1 MGKENAAP
9 VKEFLPPI
17 AHSKC
22 FNESQI
28 VHIGPCL
35 LCAVCLSADGAGG
48 DCDIYDG
55 QNVNGELKAHIEAI
69 TGTTFG
75 LCLGR
80 PTDFDKGIYLVVN
93 VKTTFVTIQW
103 IPEDWHDF
111 V

>member
-1 MGKENAAP
+1 METENVALP
-9 VKEFLPPI
+9 KEFLPPI

-22 FNESQI
+22 FNVSQI

-35 LCAVCLSADGAGG
+35 LCAVCMSADGVAA

-55 QNVNGELKAHIEAI
+55 SDVNGELKGHLEALI
-69 TGTTFG
+69 GTTFG

-80 PTDFDKGIYLVVN
+80 PTDFDKGIYLHVN
-93 VKTTFVTIQW
+93 AKTTFVTIQW